1 MVKSNASIQHHYE
14 VAKATWLKLSS
25 EIRIPS
31 VEELMGASTEDL
43 VNVLDNANPLL
54 NTLDLDLSPEQDT
67 IQELSSTVT
76 IGLSAHQ
83 ARGMVQPHMDPSNR
97 TVLVQTL
104 MHLDD
109 FTKQCIIQLDLMPV
123 TDNTEVSDTLAH
135 LSTVSEAMLLQ
146 CTLNARWMMDPP
158 TKTLLLNPA
167 SSNTLPPPDTHC
179 PTLMPASSWQ

>member
-43 VNVLDNANPLL
+43 VNVLDNASPLL

-83 ARGMVQPHMDPSNR
+83 ARGMVRPHMDPSNR

-135 LSTVSEAMLLQ
+135 LSTVSEAMLLHHQ
-146 CTLNARWMMDPP
+146 LRPCY
-158 TKTLLLNPA
+158 
-167 SSNTLPPPDTHC
+167 
-179 PTLMPASSWQ
+179 